1 MFNKII
7 CLFLL
12 SSFVNASD
20 FLIVQSTTSTQDSGL
35 YDFLLPVYEKKSGI
49 DIRVVAVGTGQ
60 ALKNAENGDCDL
72 IIVHSKDDEK
82 KFVANGYGLERKELM
97 YNDFIIIG
105 PKNDPENLRLKD
117 NIKDVFNTIK
127 NKKLPF
133 LTRGDNSGTHK
144 KEMLLWKSSDIDTSK
159 LNSKFYIDTGRGM
172 GATLNMA
179 ASLDAY
185 TITDRGTWLSFNN
198 KQDLEILFFGV
209 PPLHNQYS
217 VIVINPEKHPH
228 IKYDLANNFSNW
240 LIGDEGQ
247 KLISEFRVRGQQLF
261 FPNFKNN

>member
-1 MFNKII
+1 MFAKII
-7 CLFLL
+7 YLFLL
-12 SSFVNASD
+12 SNFVSASD

-35 YDFLLPVYEKKSGI
+35 YDFLLPAYEEKTGI
-49 DIRVVAVGTGQ
+49 DVRVVAVGTGQ
-60 ALKNAENGDCDL
+60 ALKNAENGDGDL

-82 KFVANGYGLERKELM
+82 KFVKNGFGLERKELM

-105 PKNDPENLRLKD
+105 PKNDPEKLSNKK

-127 NKKLPF
+127 KKKLTF

-144 KEMLLWKSSDIDTSK
+144 KEMLLWESSNIDPKMLDSK
-159 LNSKFYIDTGRGM
+159 YYIDTGRGM

-179 ASLDAY
+179 SSLDAY

-198 KQDLEILFFGV
+198 KQDLDILYFGV

-217 VIVINPEKHPH
+217 VIVINPKKHPH
-228 IKYDLANNFSNW
+228 VKYNLANNFSNW
-240 LIGDEGQ
+240 LIGKEGQ
-247 KLISEFRVRGQQLF
+247 KLISEFRVKGQQLF

>member
-1 MFNKII
+1 
-7 CLFLL
+7 
-12 SSFVNASD
+12 
-20 FLIVQSTTSTQDSGL
+20 
-35 YDFLLPVYEKKSGI
+35 
-49 DIRVVAVGTGQ
+49 
-60 ALKNAENGDCDL
+60 
-72 IIVHSKDDEK
+72 
-82 KFVANGYGLERKELM
+82 
-97 YNDFIIIG
+97 
-105 PKNDPENLRLKD
+105 
-117 NIKDVFNTIK
+117 
-127 NKKLPF
+127 
-133 LTRGDNSGTHK
+133 
-144 KEMLLWKSSDIDTSK
+144 
-159 LNSKFYIDTGRGM
+159 M

-240 LIGDEGQ
+240 LIGNEGQ

>member
-35 YDFLLPVYEKKSGI
+35 YDFLLPVYEKKYGI

-127 NKKLPF
+127 NKRLPF

-144 KEMLLWKSSDIDTSK
+144 KEVFLWKNAKINPKDIDSK
-159 LNSKFYIDTGRGM
+159 YYIDAGRGM

-179 ASLDAY
+179 ASMEAY

-198 KQDLEILFFGV
+198 KQDLGIIFSGV

-217 VIVINPEKHPH
+217 VIVINPKKHPH
-228 IKYDLANNFSNW
+228 VKFELADNFSRW
-240 LIGDEGQ
+240 LISGEGQ
-247 KLISEFRVRGQQLF
+247 KYISKYKIMGEQLF
-261 FPNFKNN
+261 FPNSLNN

>member
-1 MFNKII
+1 MFKKII
-7 CLFLL
+7 FLFLF
-12 SSFVNASD
+12 SNVINASD

-35 YDFLLPVYEKKSGI
+35 YDYLLPVYEKKTGV

-82 KFVANGYGLERKELM
+82 KFVHNGYGLERKELM
-97 YNDFIIIG
+97 YNDFIVIG
-105 PKNDPENLRLKD
+105 PKNDPENLRLKKS
-117 NIKDVFNTIK
+117 IKDVFNTIK
-127 NKKLPF
+127 DNELSF

-144 KEMLLWKSSDIDTSK
+144 KEMLLWKSSGIDPAK
-159 LNSKFYIDTGRGM
+159 LDPKFYIDTGRGM

-198 KQDLEILFFGV
+198 KQDLDILFFGV

-217 VIVINPEKHPH
+217 VIVINPKKHPH
-228 IKYDLANNFSNW
+228 VKYNLANNFSNW
-240 LIGDEGQ
+240 LIGNEGQ

>member
-1 MFNKII
+1 
-7 CLFLL
+7 
-12 SSFVNASD
+12 
-20 FLIVQSTTSTQDSGL
+20 
-35 YDFLLPVYEKKSGI
+35 
-49 DIRVVAVGTGQ
+49 
-60 ALKNAENGDCDL
+60 
-72 IIVHSKDDEK
+72 
-82 KFVANGYGLERKELM
+82 M
-97 YNDFIIIG
+97 YNDFIVIG
-105 PKNDPENLRLKD
+105 PKNDPENLRLKKS
-117 NIKDVFNTIK
+117 IKDVFNTIK
-127 NKKLPF
+127 DNELSF

-144 KEMLLWKSSDIDTSK
+144 KEILLWETSNIDPAK
-159 LNSKFYIDTGRGM
+159 LNPKFYIDTGRGM

-198 KQDLEILFFGV
+198 KQDLDILFFGV

-217 VIVINPEKHPH
+217 VIVINPKKHPH
-228 IKYDLANNFSNW
+228 VKYNLANNFSNW

>member
-12 SSFVNASD
+12 SSFANASD

-35 YDFLLPVYEKKSGI
+35 YDFLLPVYEKKYGI

-127 NKKLPF
+127 NK
-133 LTRGDNSGTHK
+133 
-144 KEMLLWKSSDIDTSK
+144 
-159 LNSKFYIDTGRGM
+159 
-172 GATLNMA
+172 
-179 ASLDAY
+179 
-185 TITDRGTWLSFNN
+185 
-198 KQDLEILFFGV
+198 
-209 PPLHNQYS
+209 
-217 VIVINPEKHPH
+217 
-228 IKYDLANNFSNW
+228 
-240 LIGDEGQ
+240 
-247 KLISEFRVRGQQLF
+247 
-261 FPNFKNN
+261 